1 MADTERTE
9 GEPAPGYPQ
18 IIPRPERWEPGAPA
32 PWAALTGGERRGIGI
47 ERVLAALSARG
58 LLGPPP
64 GTLYADPGGWVA
76 DGNPPKAPRTESSV
90 LVALFEEDGE
100 ARVVLTRRA
109 SHLRTHRGEVSFPGG
124 RLDPGEDAVDAALR
138 EAEEEV
144 GMEPA
149 AVEVVGHMRP
159 IYTMVSG
166 AQIQPVVGLLRARPE
181 LAAAPAEVERV
192 FDVALADLLVEGVF
206 HEERWHR
213 LELFD
218 PRGEGF
224 SLCFFEVAGEM
235 IWGATGRLLVDL
247 VTTVLGLEQP
257 GYI

>member
-1 MADTERTE
+1 MADTEPRDR
-9 GEPAPGYPQ
+9 EPTPGYPQ
-18 IIPRPERWEPGAPA
+18 IIPRPEHWEPGAAA
-32 PWAALTGGERRGIGI
+32 PWAALRDDERSGIGVKH
-47 ERVLAALSARG
+47 VLDALARRG

-64 GTLYADPGGWVA
+64 GELYADPDDWVA
-76 DGNPPKAPRTESSV
+76 DGEPPAAPRTESSV

-149 AVEVVGHMRP
+149 HVEVVGHMRP
-159 IYTMVSG
+159 IFTMVSG
-166 AQIQPVVGLLRARPE
+166 AQIQPVVGRLTARPE
-181 LAAAPAEVERV
+181 LLAAPAEVERV
-192 FDVALADLLVEGVF
+192 FDVSLADLLVAGVF

-213 LELFD
+213 LELPD
-218 PRGEGF
+218 LRGEGF
-224 SLCFFEVAGEM
+224 SLCFFEIAGEM
-235 IWGATGRLLVDL
+235 VWGATGRLLVDL
-247 VTTVLGLEQP
+247 LTTVLDLEQP